1 MTYRHIDID
10 YENLQAAIDKV
21 VLEGERII
29 LQKQGKSMAAIVP
42 IEELEILQE
51 LEELEDEFDL
61 KAAQEAMKEPGIVPW
76 EELKLQL
83 GL

>member
-1 MTYRHIDID
+1 MTHRYIDID

-29 LQKQGKSMAAIVP
+29 LQKEGKSLVALVP
-42 IEELEILQE
+42 IEELEMLQE
-51 LEELEDEFDL
+51 LEDLEDEFDI
-61 KAAQEAMKEPGIVPW
+61 KAAEEAMKEPGIVSW
-76 EELKLQL
+76 EEVKLQF

>member
-10 YENLQAAIDKV
+10 YENLQAVIDNV
-21 VLEGERII
+21 ALEGKRII
-29 LQKQGKSMAAIVP
+29 IQKQGKSMAAIVP

-76 EELKLQL
+76 EELKLEL